1 MKKILLIDDDPD
13 LREVMNAVLSP
24 HYDLELADSK
34 EAGYKMLENSIP
46 DLIVL
51 DVMMESY
58 DSGFEM
64 CRELKNSDKYK
75 DIRILIL
82 TSVDKRMNID
92 FKAEAGDPDW
102 LPADDYISKPVEP
115 KELLEKVENLLT

>member
-13 LREVMNAVLSP
+13 LREVMNTVLSS
-24 HYDLELADSK
+24 HYDLELAGSK

-64 CRELKNSDKYK
+64 CRELKNNDKYK

-115 KELLEKVENLLT
+115 QELLAKVENLLT

>member
-13 LREVMNAVLSP
+13 LREVMNTVLSP
-24 HYDLELADSK
+24 QYDLELADSK

-64 CRELKNSDKYK
+64 CRELKNNDKYK

-115 KELLEKVENLLT
+115 QELLAKVENLLT